1 MRDRARDAA
10 GLCAHRRRHG
20 RPVGEEVIVA
30 RVYVA
35 TIALLMTGCAAY
47 GWDCVC
53 YGGAVAQ
60 THLINGQLVAEFA
73 RDQQ

>member
-1 MRDRARDAA
+1 M
-10 GLCAHRRRHG
+10 
-20 RPVGEEVIVA
+20 A